1 MKLKHDSGTDTGVA
15 VITAEDLKWVAETW
29 PKHSE
34 SGKLSLEVFNMTG
47 ILDRATLEE
56 RLAVFLK

>member
-1 MKLKHDSGTDTGVA
+1 MKLKHDSGTDTDVA
-15 VITAEDLKWVAETW
+15 VVSGGDLKWVAETW

-34 SGKLSLEVFNMTG
+34 SGKFSLAVFNMTG

-56 RLAVFLK
+56 SLAVLLK